1 MINIKFLMT
10 ASVFLFYSLP
20 ASATIVI
27 YSSPG
32 AVQPDENVAFH
43 NNVPSGNSATGH
55 TNQTSTQVNFTGI
68 EPLVTPSQGQARIE
82 AGDGGLSQLA
92 FELNGGLGFREV
104 EFNIFGTGG
113 TATETVLNF
122 TDQFGTVFS
131 DTFAITNGENYFSA
145 VALDNQFITRV
156 QFLLN
161 GDVQDARQFR
171 IGGIGIVP
179 DPDTSTVPEPESW
192 ALFIVGFGLVG
203 ATMRR
208 RSRMISVTA

>member
-10 ASVFLFYSLP
+10 ASALVFSSLP

-32 AVQPDENVAFH
+32 AVQPAENVMFH

-55 TNQTSTQVNFTGI
+55 TNQTTTQVNFTGI

-92 FELNGGLGFREV
+92 FELNGGLGFREG
-104 EFNIFGTGG
+104 EFNIFGTRG
-113 TATETVLNF
+113 TATQTVLNF
-122 TDQFGTVFS
+122 TDQFT
-131 DTFAITNGENYFSA
+131 
-145 VALDNQFITRV
+145 TRV

-179 DPDTSTVPEPESW
+179 DPDTSTVREPESW

>member
-1 MINIKFLMT
+1 MIDLKFLV
-10 ASVFLFYSLP
+10 ASSVLVFSSLP

-32 AVQPDENVAFH
+32 AVQPAENVAFH

-82 AGDGGLSQLA
+82 AGDGGLSQLS
-92 FELNGGLGFREV
+92 FELNSGLGFREV

-113 TATETVLNF
+113 TATQTVLNF

-131 DTFAITNGENYFSA
+131 DTFAISNGENFFSA
-145 VALDNQFITRV
+145 LAIDNQFITRV

-161 GDVQDARQFR
+161 GNVQDARQFR

-192 ALFIVGFGLVG
+192 AMLIVGFGLVG